1 MRTRAAGLALTLI
14 ALLPAAASAQQ
25 LAVASSSQIVATV
38 APVEASAAA
47 PLAKRD
53 RVSLESRLQHVALLQ
68 ELYWTEHKTYTTD
81 IAALEPSALTAPRGL
96 EIVSATA
103 DGWSA
108 RAEHPTRP
116 GIGCV
121 ISVGTAGESTTGS
134 VVASG
139 GTSQGKRVR
148 DAKTPRPGD
157 RPTIVCDR

>member
-1 MRTRAAGLALTLI
+1 MRTRAAGLTLALI

-25 LAVASSSQIVATV
+25 LAVASSSQPDVTVASVATV
-38 APVEASAAA
+38 EAAAAA

-96 EIVSATA
+96 VIVSATA

-121 ISVGTAGESTTGS
+121 ISVGTADHTVTSS

-148 DAKTPRPGD
+148 DPKPAGPS
-157 RPTIVCDR
+157 IVCDR

>member
-1 MRTRAAGLALTLI
+1 MRTRAAALTLALI

-25 LAVASSSQIVATV
+25 LAVASSDAVVQ
-38 APVEASAAA
+38 PSAAA
-47 PLAKRD
+47 AAPISKRD

-108 RAEHPTRP
+108 RAELPSRP

-121 ISVGTAGESTTGS
+121 MSVGTADRSTTGT
-134 VVASG
+134 VVAAG
-139 GTSQGKRVR
+139 GTAPGKRVR
-148 DAKTPRPGD
+148 DAKQPAHPAD
-157 RPTIVCDR
+157 RPAIVCDR